1 MEEIKHGNLMSEQD
15 KKTFRSKN
23 NFEGF
28 FCFFFVSAVSG
39 CVSITAFASTVGVL
53 VDITSSA
60 AELRTCSFNCRN

>member
-1 MEEIKHGNLMSEQD
+1 MSEQD

-28 FCFFFVSAVSG
+28 FFFFVSAVSG